1 MEVYIDDKKLVITT
15 EPKTICFDLPIEVNN
30 SLKNEIKLTIK
41 IMKFSQTNKQK
52 KHDQPI
58 IVKI

>member
-52 KHDQPI
+52 KHD
-58 IVKI
+58 